1 MEQSFHSLTIF
12 VALGCQV
19 ETPPSHFGGR
29 PAHED
34 IADVENYIPDH
45 WFKPAFIGSLSRVAV
60 GEYLKNRDRLALQG
74 PKSRCPGMGWTGR
87 APALRASML
96 VWGSRRSTMPCRSLT
111 PPSSLLVSIPARIR
125 CI

>member
-1 MEQSFHSLTIF
+1 MEQSFRSLPIF

-19 ETPPSHFGGR
+19 ETSPSHFGGR

-34 IADVENYIPDH
+34 IADVENHIPDH

-74 PKSRCPGMGWTGR
+74 PKSRCPGWVKMRNTLHEQMSS
-87 APALRASML
+87 AL
-96 VWGSRRSTMPCRSLT
+96 
-111 PPSSLLVSIPARIR
+111 PPILLQKSFWATEHNFSGL
-125 CI
+125 

>member
-34 IADVENYIPDH
+34 IADVENYVPDH

-74 PKSRCPGMGWTGR
+74 PKSRCPGWVK
-87 APALRASML
+87 LRRTRCEHMFFASPEL
-96 VWGSRRSTMPCRSLT
+96 GHCSMPSACLKGGH
-111 PPSSLLVSIPARIR
+111 
-125 CI
+125 

>member
-1 MEQSFHSLTIF
+1 MEQSFRSLPIF

-19 ETPPSHFGGR
+19 ETSPSHFGGR

-34 IADVENYIPDH
+34 IADVENHIPDH

-74 PKSRCPGMGWTGR
+74 PKSRCPGWIVFRPR
-87 APALRASML
+87 AASEL
-96 VWGSRRSTMPCRSLT
+96 GSFVPQQQQTCRD
-111 PPSSLLVSIPARIR
+111 
-125 CI
+125 CIGKSGSCR